1 MNYLIFI
8 VLICIILFS
17 TLKFKINP
25 FYSLI
30 ISAFI
35 AGIGFGFDITKSI
48 KLIVEGFTNIL
59 IGIGPLIPIA
69 QFLKINQNSAL
80 IFTGIVSLMVFIN
93 YSYKLFP
100 TIEDVERKSYGTIFY
115 CLSLL
120 ILIYLFWDKD
130 PYALISGFFIMTFG
144 DGLAGLIGK
153 SFNSKSWIFFKQ
165 RKSLYGTITMFL
177 TSLIVVCSIGYSQ
190 QNSLNLNY
198 FTIAFIATLLEQFSV
213 LGIDN
218 FIVPI
223 SSALFFNFLITS

>member
-1 MNYLIFI
+1 MIKFT
-8 VLICIILFS
+8 IILFYLFS
-17 TLKFKINP
+17 ILFISIVFKKYNEDSKEIVRK
-25 FYSLI
+25 I
-30 ISAFI
+30 IH
-35 AGIGFGFDITKSI
+35 
-48 KLIVEGFTNIL
+48 

-93 YSYKLFP
+93 YNYKLFP
-100 TIEDVERKSYGTIFY
+100 TIEDVERKSYGTLFY
-115 CLSLL
+115 CLSLF

-130 PYALISGFFIMTFG
+130 PYALITGFFIMTFG

-165 RKSLYGTITMFL
+165 KKSLYGTITMFL

-223 SSALFFNFLITS
+223 SSALFFNFFITS

>member
-1 MNYLIFI
+1 MIKFI
-8 VLICIILFS
+8 VILLYLFS
-17 TLKFKINP
+17 IFLISIVFKKYNEDSKEIVRK
-25 FYSLI
+25 I
-30 ISAFI
+30 IH
-35 AGIGFGFDITKSI
+35 
-48 KLIVEGFTNIL
+48 

-93 YSYKLFP
+93 YTYKLFP
-100 TIEDVERKSYGTIFY
+100 TIEDVERKSYGTLFY
-115 CLSLL
+115 CLSLF

-130 PYALISGFFIMTFG
+130 PYALISGFLIMSFG

-153 SFNSKSWIFFKQ
+153 SFNSKSWYFFKQ
-165 RKSLYGTITMFL
+165 KKSLFGTMTMFL
-177 TSLIVVCSIGYSQ
+177 TSLIVVCLIGYTQ

-198 FTIAFIATLLEQFSV
+198 FAIAFFATLLEQFSV

-223 SSALFFNFLITS
+223 SSALFFNFFITS

>member
-1 MNYLIFI
+1 MIKFTVILLY
-8 VLICIILFS
+8 LFS
-17 TLKFKINP
+17 IFLISIVFKKYNAN
-25 FYSLI
+25 SKEI
-30 ISAFI
+30 IRKI
-35 AGIGFGFDITKSI
+35 IH
-48 KLIVEGFTNIL
+48 

-69 QFLKINQNSAL
+69 QFLKVNQNSAL

-93 YSYKLFP
+93 YTYKLFP
-100 TIEDVERKSYGTIFY
+100 TIEDVERKSYGTLFY
-115 CLSLL
+115 CLSLF

-130 PYALISGFFIMTFG
+130 PYALISGFFIMSFG

-165 RKSLYGTITMFL
+165 KKSLLGTMTMFL
-177 TSLIVVCSIGYSQ
+177 TSLIVVFSVGYAK

-198 FTIAFIATLLEQFSV
+198 LTIAFFATFLEQFSI

-223 SSALFFNFLITS
+223 FSALFFNFFITN